1 MLLLLIDLAKK
12 GEFKKVGEVFGGKEF
27 ADFEQIATVLV
38 RSEALS
44 QEDKVALGTIKRYGI
59 VADAIIMLGGAKAE
73 LRSGGVPI
81 AGEGS
86 GGSVAEDEDEE
97 EADGDNK
104 VAVNEKELLRY
115 LKLSKDSLA
124 DIYKI
129 IEPVMNK

>member
-1 MLLLLIDLAKK
+1 MGKL
-12 GEFKKVGEVFGGKEF
+12 FGGAEF

-86 GGSVAEDEDEE
+86 KGSVEEEDEDEDDNNE
-97 EADGDNK
+97 ENK
-104 VAVNEKELLRY
+104 VTVNEKELLRY